1 MSINVTTNNNEKCT
15 LALEG
20 LYEVY
25 DPEVGLNVV
34 DLGLIYQ
41 LEFFEDEKRL
51 DAEMTLTSQFCPM
64 GESITNDVIRSLT
77 TAFPEWQVNVH
88 LTFEPPW
95 DHTKISEAGKEF
107 LGQ

>member
-1 MSINVTTNNNEKCT
+1 MSVNVSTNNNEKCA
-15 LALEG
+15 LAVEG

-41 LEFFEDEKRL
+41 LEFFEDEKRV

-64 GESITNDVIRSLT
+64 GESITNDVMRSLT

-88 LTFEPPW
+88 LTFEPTW
-95 DHTKISEAGKEF
+95 DHTKISPEGKEF